1 MLETLREW
9 VNFETPTGDE
19 ARLNAFSRH
28 VEAAFAAA
36 GAHVNRVPL
45 AGGDLLSAQLGE
57 GRRRLLLLGHMDTVF
72 PLGKA
77 ERFDR
82 ENGRLYG
89 AGVADMKAGLVMLA
103 HLLRALSTELPADW
117 QVLALVNADEESG
130 SRASRPVIERLA
142 AGAEACLC
150 FEPSAP
156 GECTIERKGI
166 VSFRVDVK
174 GTAAHASGGDPGRK
188 SAVRALAAL
197 TNQLYALE
205 ADDLRVNIG
214 VISGGE
220 RANVVA
226 ARASLTG
233 EARAF
238 SSDALEAFLRQAR
251 GLAERMDTVR
261 ASLTVLSTRPP
272 MPRAAGSERLLAL
285 AQTCAVREGC
295 ALRERARG
303 GGSDG
308 SLVAAL
314 GVPVLDGMGAEGART
329 HTRREYVVEATL
341 LLRFRLALETARA
354 ILRAPRAGKDG

>member
-19 ARLNAFSRH
+19 ARLNAFSRR
-28 VEAAFAAA
+28 VEAAFTAT
-36 GAHVNRVPL
+36 GARVNRIPL
-45 AGGDLLSAQLGE
+45 AGGDLLSAQAGE

-72 PLGKA
+72 PLGEA

-89 AGVADMKAGLVMLA
+89 AGVADMKAGLVILVQ
-103 HLLRALSTELPADW
+103 LFRALSAELPADW
-117 QVLALVNADEESG
+117 QLLAIVNADEESG

-150 FEPSAP
+150 FEASAP

-174 GTAAHASGGDPGRK
+174 GCAAHASGGDPGRK
-188 SAVRALAAL
+188 SAIRALTAL
-197 TNQLYALE
+197 ANQLYALE
-205 ADDLRVNIG
+205 TDDLRVNIG
-214 VISGGE
+214 TLSGGE
-220 RANVVA
+220 RANVIA
-226 ARASLTG
+226 SRASLTG

-238 SSDALEAFLRQAR
+238 SADALAAFLHQAR
-251 GLAERMDTVR
+251 ALAERMDTVH
-261 ASLTVLSTRPP
+261 ATLSVVSSRPP
-272 MPRAAGSERLLAL
+272 MPRTAGGERLLTL
-285 AQTCAVREGC
+285 AQACAARKGY

-314 GVPVLDGMGAEGART
+314 GVPVLDGMGAEGARA
-329 HTRREYVVEATL
+329 HTRREYVVEDTL
-341 LLRFRLALETARA
+341 SLRLQLALDTARE
-354 ILRAPRAGKDG
+354 ILRAPRTVNDD